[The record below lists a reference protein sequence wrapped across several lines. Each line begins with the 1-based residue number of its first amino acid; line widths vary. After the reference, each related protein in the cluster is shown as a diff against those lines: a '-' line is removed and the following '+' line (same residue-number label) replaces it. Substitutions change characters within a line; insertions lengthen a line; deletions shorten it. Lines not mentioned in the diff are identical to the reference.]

1 MKIRRILKDE
11 RNGARK
17 QFDKCER
24 VLKFFEDTAR

>member
-1 MKIRRILKDE
+1 MKIRCILKDE

-24 VLKFFEDTAR
+24 VLKSFEEAAR